1 MSPDQGRNRSDSLQD
16 NPHFRLMP
24 QRIQDWV
31 ASSPSATTAFAEFFE
46 RRGRIEPV
54 PNAGLPHYRSL
65 DRPAIVVD
73 ESQWNGLREPGAS
86 EYAQRH
92 LFGTLAHEIGHDRYN
107 TGDVLFKGGSADDYV
122 RYRAELE
129 ARAIFTAF
137 PIFKDL
143 EHDPAFKKDF
153 PFNSIGY
160 LNGIELAPMY
170 KQWRSGEQSEETIVA
185 RIAARVPDTPF
196 SLGNP
201 PPDLNRDGAVTHR
214 DAYLRDYQ
222 QLIRQRPELGQ
233 PAAAPAQHDSQASF
247 RLDTADRAM
256 LEQIR
261 DGSREALQAAG
272 KRLDEQSLDR
282 LSHALLAQCKD
293 GRGRAGAAHGPATQ
307 DHPLAA
313 NALNRIDHVVLSK
326 DGQTLF
332 AVEGRLDDPAHKR
345 AMVDVASAAQMPVA
359 QSVQTLAAA
368 QTRIVAEQTQP
379 QQTPAG
385 ADEPPKQ
392 VAAVR

>member
-1 MSPDQGRNRSDSLQD
+1 MATIPHQEQAQKLREQKQFESVPDRIKYWILASPQ
-16 NPHFRLMP
+16 
-24 QRIQDWV
+24 
-31 ASSPSATTAFAEFFE
+31 ATAAFSEFFDRKGAFE
-46 RRGRIEPV
+46 LV
-54 PNAGLPHYRSL
+54 PGNGLPHYAPADL
-65 DRPAIVVD
+65 PAIVVSRAQW
-73 ESQWNGLREPGAS
+73 ESLQQPGSS

-107 TGDVLFKGGSADDYV
+107 TGNVLFEGGPADDYV

-222 QLIRQRPELGQ
+222 QLIRQRPELAEPVAGHTRPNSL
-233 PAAAPAQHDSQASF
+233 PAHHPDAAE
-247 RLDTADRAM
+247 RTM
-256 LEQIR
+256 LERIK
-261 DGSREALQAAG
+261 DGSRKALQAAG
-272 KRLDEQSLDR
+272 QAIDEASLDR
-282 LSHALLAQCKD
+282 LGHALLAECKD
-293 GRGRAGAAHGPATQ
+293 GRDRHPAAQNYSYAS
-307 DHPLAA
+307 

-326 DGQTLF
+326 DGQNLF

-345 AMVDVASAAQMPVA
+345 AMVDVAAAAQTPVA
-359 QSVQTLAAA
+359 QSSLKLAAA
-368 QTRIVAEQTQP
+368 QAHIVAEQAPSQP
-379 QQTPAG
+379 LQSRA
-385 ADEPPKQ
+385 AEPPTL
-392 VAAVR
+392 AAPTR